1 MATLGYLFS
10 KKTTLYMSQLV
21 TFFCCHQVE
30 KYYHKKINAHYII
43 QSFVFMGGAKEIID
57 TLCWM

>member
-10 KKTTLYMSQLV
+10 KKTPLYILQFV
-21 TFFCCHQVE
+21 TFFLSPSG
-30 KYYHKKINAHYII
+30 KILSQKNNAHDII
-43 QSFVFMGGAKEIID
+43 QIFMFMGGVKEIID